1 MKARGRSKGI
11 AAIEVVFSL
20 PVILM
25 CIGVAVYVGTMM
37 RARLELLT
45 AVQEVTMVCSTGVN
59 AAQAVACVARKTA
72 DVAGE
77 LERCN
82 NLTMESQTRD
92 FGGQDFSG
100 VQNGL
105 GEANQLVERAFV
117 QLTTL
122 EVAAQC
128 DVPVRFPLQF
138 AEFNVFTFELSER
151 AASPLRLE
159 RVTVP

>member
-1 MKARGRSKGI
+1 MNTRIREKGI

-25 CIGVAVYVGTMM
+25 CVGVVVYVGTMM
-37 RARLELLT
+37 RARQELLT

-59 AAQAVACVARKTA
+59 AAQAVACVTRKAA

-92 FGGQDFSG
+92 FSNQPYDALNGQDD
-100 VQNGL
+100 
-105 GEANQLVERAFV
+105 QLVERAV
-117 QLTTL
+117 VRLTTL
-122 EVAAQC
+122 DVTARC
-128 DVPVRFPLQF
+128 NVPVRFPLQF
-138 AEFNVFTFELSER
+138 IEFNVFTFELSEQ